1 MSDVAIEK
9 LPPVGMISLRGELSV
24 LGPAV
29 EEITGCA
36 LPEMRM
42 STRAGDAT
50 TIWMSPDELLIVC
63 DHGAAR
69 DLAARLTEA
78 LAEEFA
84 TVSVVS
90 DARQMFEVRG
100 AGAET
105 LLQKIMPVDFD
116 RMRPQE
122 VRRTRMAQIP
132 AAVWRHGG
140 GFRLVCFRSVADY
153 AMDLLETSRP
163 VGG

>member
-1 MSDVAIEK
+1 MSDVTIEK
-9 LPPVGMISLRGELSV
+9 LPPVGMISLRGDLSS
-24 LGPAV
+24 LSPAV
-29 EEITGCA
+29 EAVTGCA

-42 STRAGDAT
+42 SKRTGAAT
-50 TIWMSPDELLIVC
+50 VLWMSPDELLVVC

-84 TVSVVS
+84 TVCVVS

-100 AGAET
+100 AGAER

-122 VRRTRMAQIP
+122 VRRTRMA
-132 AAVWRHGG
+132 
-140 GFRLVCFRSVADY
+140 
-153 AMDLLETSRP
+153 
-163 VGG
+163 

>member
-9 LPPVGMISLRGELSV
+9 LPPVGMISLRGELSI

-29 EEITGCA
+29 EAATGCP

-42 STRAGDAT
+42 STRTEAAT
-50 TIWMSPDELLIVC
+50 VLWMSPDELLVVC

-84 TVSVVS
+84 TVCVVS

-100 AGAET
+100 AGAER

-116 RMRPQE
+116 RMRPSE

-132 AAVWRHGG
+132 AALWRHGE